1 MADSPISTQNVWP
14 NYSSS
19 NVSKAV
25 KSGTSNSE
33 LGKDQFLKIL
43 IAQLKNQD
51 PTQPLQDKEFIAQMA
66 QFSSVEQLTN
76 MATEMKALRE
86 SLGMAS
92 GLIGKTITW
101 TRKDSGGN
109 ETEDSGIVQAITF
122 KNGSQ
127 YANVDGVEVSLEK
140 ITKIENAETSS

>member
-14 NYSSS
+14 YYSSS
-19 NVSKAV
+19 NVSKAA
-25 KSGTSNSE
+25 KTNGSE

-43 IAQLKNQD
+43 ITQLKNQD
-51 PTQPLQDKEFIAQMA
+51 PMQPLQDKEFIAQMA

-101 TRKDSGGN
+101 TSKDSGGN
-109 ETEDSGIVQAITF
+109 ETEDSGIVQSITF
-122 KNGSQ
+122 KKGVQ